1 MIWEKTSV
9 PLLLGSMCSAERT
22 VAYQCLKKGRGR
34 WRTLKK
40 LEDPQ
45 ISLNIQVEGAE
56 VEKFPCLI
64 YGQAYETSVD
74 VIHPKLLQKM
84 LGSRGGS
91 TGGPS
96 PTQIESGPTQSDF
109 REQPEVKV
117 SLYLLLFWIYK
128 RFKISG

>member
-1 MIWEKTSV
+1 
-9 PLLLGSMCSAERT
+9 MCSAERT

-45 ISLNIQVEGAE
+45 ISLNIQVKGAE

-64 YGQAYETSVD
+64 VQAYETSVD

-109 REQPEVKV
+109 REQPASV
-117 SLYLLLFWIYK
+117 LDIYA
-128 RFKISG
+128 F